1 MPVLQLEEVSNGS
14 VFFASWQEQ
23 RALELKI
30 DQINDVLAGR
40 SATVWLRNIEYTPD
54 DITQLIQEQ
63 LDGNNPPKSLLWDFF
78 DSIDSEPLRD
88 ALRKR
93 INDAVHGLAT
103 EAVDAMDAGEI
114 RELIYG

>member
-1 MPVLQLEEVSNGS
+1 MSVLQREEVSGGS
-14 VFFASWQEQ
+14 VFFAGWQEQ

-30 DQINDVLAGR
+30 DQINEVLAGR
-40 SATVWLRNIEYTPD
+40 RATVWLRSIEYTPG

-63 LDGNNPPKSLLWDFF
+63 LDSSNPSKSLLWDFF
-78 DSIDSEPLRD
+78 DSIDSEPVRS

-93 INDAVHGLAT
+93 INSAVRDLAK
-103 EAVDAMDAGEI
+103 EVIDSMDAGEI